1 MAAEKRAEEKR
12 TREMTV
18 RWQQKSERERNEGEA
33 ACERLGGRGLRDIQ
47 LAIKAV
53 RDAAHNKGSERGGE
67 RRVKRGS
74 QRGCEQ
80 RQSERGVRVRNTR
93 KNLAVIL

>member
-1 MAAEKRAEEKR
+1 M
-12 TREMTV
+12 
-18 RWQQKSERERNEGEA
+18 
-33 ACERLGGRGLRDIQ
+33 Q

-80 RQSERGVRVRNTR
+80 RQREV
-93 KNLAVIL
+93 

>member
-1 MAAEKRAEEKR
+1 M
-12 TREMTV
+12 REM
-18 RWQQKSERERNEGEA
+18 
-33 ACERLGGRGLRDIQ
+33 Q

-53 RDAAHNKGSERGGE
+53 RDAARNKDSE
-67 RRVKRGS
+67 
-74 QRGCEQ
+74 RGCEQ

>member
-1 MAAEKRAEEKR
+1 MEE
-12 TREMTV
+12 
-18 RWQQKSERERNEGEA
+18 EA
-33 ACERLGGRGLRDIQ
+33 WRKRLGGRGLRDMQ

-53 RDAAHNKGSERGGE
+53 KDAAHNKGSERGGE

-80 RQSERGVRVRNTR
+80 RQREV
-93 KNLAVIL
+93 

>member
-1 MAAEKRAEEKR
+1 M
-12 TREMTV
+12 
-18 RWQQKSERERNEGEA
+18 
-33 ACERLGGRGLRDIQ
+33 Q

-53 RDAAHNKGSERGGE
+53 RDAAHNKGSERSGE

-80 RQSERGVRVRNTR
+80 RQREGVNKGSQREVCG
-93 KNLAVIL
+93 

>member
-1 MAAEKRAEEKR
+1 M
-12 TREMTV
+12 
-18 RWQQKSERERNEGEA
+18 
-33 ACERLGGRGLRDIQ
+33 Q

-53 RDAAHNKGSERGGE
+53 RDAARNKDSERGCEQRQREG
-67 RRVKRGS
+67 VNKGS